1 MYYIHKYTTYISDFN
16 KSIVSPD
23 GADVFQGHAVTEL
36 VAEPLTIV
44 VDQKSIT
51 LSHDSHMNILV
62 WEIEIVKL
70 TALQE

>member
-1 MYYIHKYTTYISDFN
+1 MSNFN
-16 KSIVSPD
+16 PSIVGPD

-51 LSHDSHMNILV
+51 LSHDSHMNLLV
-62 WEIEIVKL
+62 WGTEIAKL